1 MIYLDYASHTNIDT
15 SIFSKLIELSNTYPL
30 NVNSLYQN
38 NFNGYEKYTEYETK
52 IKKLT
57 NLENYDFVLT
67 SSATES
73 NNLAL
78 KGYSDIYKLFGKHI
92 ISTPYE
98 HSSISGSLNTLKEN
112 GFEIEYVEIDNNGF
126 IDLNSL
132 TKLIRKDT
140 ILVSISSV
148 NSESGHI
155 QNINAISNII
165 HNNPNTA
172 LHIDATQSFGKIPL
186 DYSVADL
193 ISCSAH
199 KFYGPTSGCGGL
211 FIKNNLS
218 LKPQIDGGKAITQYR
233 SSTPDL
239 LMIAAFYYAAKNMF
253 DNIYKNFTYVK
264 NLHSILKD
272 YFLQAKC
279 LINSDCN
286 NPYILNVSTNLP
298 GQEIQKTLAE
308 LDIFISTKSSCSA
321 KNALPKTV
329 MSIYNDKN
337 RAKNSIRISLSHK
350 TTLNEIEIFINEI
363 GKLING

>member
-1 MIYLDYASHTNIDT
+1 MIYLDYASHTNIDEDILT
-15 SIFSKLIELSNTYPL
+15 KLIDLSKTYPL

-38 NFNGYEKYTEYETK
+38 NYNGYEKYIDYENK
-52 IKKLT
+52 IKSLT
-57 NLENYDFVLT
+57 NLQNYDFVLT

-98 HSSISGSLNTLKEN
+98 HSSISGALNSLKEN

-148 NSESGHI
+148 NSETGHI
-155 QNINAISNII
+155 QDINKISEIV
-165 HNNPNTA
+165 HKNPNTA
-172 LHIDATQSFGKIPL
+172 LHIDATQSFAKIPL
-186 DYSVADL
+186 NYSVADL

-211 FIKNNLS
+211 FIKNSLS
-218 LKPQIDGGKAITQYR
+218 IKAQIDGGKAITQYR

-239 LMIAAFYYAAKNMF
+239 LMVAAFYYSSKKLF
-253 DNIYKNFTYVK
+253 DNIDTNFMYVK
-264 NLHSILKD
+264 NLHTILID
-272 YFLQAKC
+272 YFQQHNCA
-279 LINSDCN
+279 INSDLS
-286 NPYILNVSTNLP
+286 NPYIINVSTNIP
-298 GQEIQKTLAE
+298 GQEIQKKLSE
-308 LDIFISTKSSCSA
+308 QDIFISTKSSCSA

-329 MSIYNDKN
+329 MAIYNDKN

-350 TTLNEIEIFINEI
+350 SELNEIKMFMNEI